1 MSLAVAG
8 AVWKEIKSSRSVT
21 DDHLS
26 ILHFLFGRN
35 FERAARIVD
44 EGGVRKISA
53 VTSGRSLFVV
63 VGESKRKEE
72 YICFADHHCTCYS
85 FFYDVVCRGE
95 QLCCKH
101 QLAAQLA
108 EAVEAYV
115 ESDVSDEQLTLMLS
129 RI

>member
-1 MSLAVAG
+1 MSLAVAD

-53 VTSGRSLFVV
+53 VPSGRSLFV
-63 VGESKRKEE
+63 
-72 YICFADHHCTCYS
+72 
-85 FFYDVVCRGE
+85 
-95 QLCCKH
+95 CKH

-115 ESDVSDEQLTLMLS
+115 ESDVSDEELALMLS